1 MGRSDEL
8 GPGGKKDVSMSIFKD
23 KSVVLAVTG
32 GIAAYKSAELARMF
46 MTEGAAVRVVMT
58 KSAGRFITPLTFQT
72 LTSSPVV
79 DDMWESNTPLEI
91 GHISLADWADVVVIA
106 PATANIIGKIAGGIA
121 DDFLSTFLVAVR
133 APVVICPA
141 MNVNMYSN
149 AIVQENLAKLK
160 SHDYQ
165 IVDPGIG
172 LMACGTEGQ
181 GRLPELEFIIEETRS
196 ALTKQDMAGL
206 KVVVSSGPTREK
218 WDDIR
223 FLSNLSSGKMGTAV
237 AKNARTRGAEVV
249 LVTGPTAL
257 PDPYGIETVKIEST
271 LDLKKA
277 VFDCL
282 DWMDVLVMAAAPMDF
297 RPAKQFKGKVKKSTD
312 LPSIQLTLNEDFFV
326 ELGQNK
332 GNRILVGFAAEAEN
346 LIDYA
351 KGKLKGKN
359 MDLIVANQIGA
370 PGVAFATETNQ
381 VTMIAREGNIEESPL
396 LSKDEVA
403 GLIWDR
409 VVPLIKPGKAK
420 ARKK

>member
-1 MGRSDEL
+1 M
-8 GPGGKKDVSMSIFKD
+8 FKD

>member
-1 MGRSDEL
+1 
-8 GPGGKKDVSMSIFKD
+8 MSILKD

-46 MTEGAAVRVVMT
+46 MTEGATVRVVMT
-58 KSAGRFITPLTFQT
+58 KSACRFITPLTFQT
-72 LTSSPVV
+72 LTTSPVV
-79 DDMWESNTPLEI
+79 SDMWDANTPLDI

-106 PATANIIGKIAGGIA
+106 PATANIIGKIASGIA
-121 DDFLSTFLVAVR
+121 DDFLSTFLMAGC

-141 MNVNMYSN
+141 MNVNMYAN
-149 AIVQENLAKLK
+149 TIVQENLAKLR
-160 SHDYQ
+160 SHNYQ
-165 IVDPGIG
+165 IVDPGVG

-196 ALTKQDMAGL
+196 ALVEQDLAGL

-223 FLSNLSSGKMGTAV
+223 FLSNMSSGKMGTAV

-271 LDLKKA
+271 MDMKKA
-277 VFDCL
+277 VFDRL
-282 DWMDVLVMAAAPMDF
+282 DWMDILVMAAAPMDF
-297 RPAKQFKGKVKKSTD
+297 RPAEQFKGKVKKSTD
-312 LPSIQLTLNEDFFV
+312 PPSIQLVLNEDFFV
-326 ELGQNK
+326 ELGQKK
-332 GNRILVGFAAEAEN
+332 GDRILVGFAAEAEN

-351 KGKLKGKN
+351 KGKLEGKN

-381 VTMIAREGNIEESPL
+381 VTIIDREGNIEESPL

-409 VVPLIKPGKAK
+409 VVPLVGL
-420 ARKK
+420 RKK